1 MTGRLRPWSAIDE
14 WQHKT
19 IDAMFHADECL
30 ALLETGFGKTLCAMT
45 AGDELHQQGIVKRPL
60 VLAPLRVAQNNW
72 PQERFEWGHLK
83 HIEMVEWGGEPSD
96 WADSLWK
103 QSRILW
109 GSRMHAEGLL
119 RNAEAKVH
127 TRIAAEIAA
136 KIAAVTDAGGEDQVA
151 QHVLDRYRNKFALN
165 PNQVRA
171 AIDAAVV
178 PLEDKIAKV
187 TAEERRINKLI
198 RKTEPPACWHVT
210 SFENIEW
217 LTDLYPPGT
226 SPFDLW
232 IVDETGRLARNPKS
246 PRYKAIKKHMP
257 FAKIKWGLNATPAP
271 EGLLDLFG
279 QVQIVAG
286 KRIWGTSFP
295 LWRQKFFYPTD
306 YNAYTWRPQRGAFEE
321 IMDDLNGVA
330 FRVPPEGLAYHKTI
344 KHRQIEMDMPAKAR
358 AAYKEMEKQL
368 AVELENGVD
377 VVALSEASASI
388 KLRQL
393 TQGYL
398 YEVSEK
404 GNRTVHILH
413 EEKLHALSDLID
425 SMAGEPLLVAYGFD
439 QDLDNIRKVFKN
451 VPYLGQGASA
461 RDVSSHIERWN
472 KRELPVLALH
482 PNSASHGLNLQYG
495 GHHIVWLCTP
505 WSLDAYQQT
514 NARIDRR
521 GQEQQCYG
529 HHLIMRDSMDQRVS
543 DALIEKDATQSAIIE
558 AIRKL

>member
-19 IDAMFHADECL
+19 IDALCHADECL

-45 AGDELHQQGIVKRPL
+45 AGDELHQLGIVKRPL

-72 PQERFEWGHLK
+72 PQERFEWEHLK
-83 HIEMVEWGGEPSD
+83 HIEMVEWGGEPAD
-96 WADSLWK
+96 WAPSLWRD
-103 QSRILW
+103 SRLLW
-109 GSRMHAEGLL
+109 GSRQYWEGRLPKIVDTIE
-119 RNAEAKVH
+119 RRKV
-127 TRIAAEIAA
+127 
-136 KIAAVTDAGGEDQVA
+136 
-151 QHVLDRYRNKFALN
+151 
-165 PNQVRA
+165 
-171 AIDAAVV
+171 
-178 PLEDKIAKV
+178 EDKLAQIVAD
-187 TAEERRINKLI
+187 ERRVNKLI

-217 LTDLYPPGT
+217 LTDLYAPGE

-246 PRYKAIKKHMP
+246 PRYKAVKKHMP
-257 FAKIKWGLNATPAP
+257 HARIKWGLNATPAP

-279 QVQIVAG
+279 QVQIVVG

-306 YNAYTWRPQRGAFEE
+306 YNAYNWKPQRGAFEE

-344 KHRQIEMDMPAKAR
+344 RHRQIELDMPEKAR
-358 AAYKEMEKQL
+358 AAYKEMTKQL

-388 KLRQL
+388 KLRQI

-398 YEVSEK
+398 YEVSEQ

-495 GHHIVWLCTP
+495 GHHIAWMCLP
-505 WSLDAYQQT
+505 WSLDAYSQT
-514 NARIDRR
+514 NDRIDRR
-521 GQEQQCYG
+521 GQERQCYG
-529 HHLIMRDSMDQRVS
+529 HHLIMRDSSDQRVS
-543 DALIEKDATQSAIIE
+543 DALIEKDVTQRSVID